1 MEMSRGMAYLQGSSR
16 EHGHGGTS
24 VFNCPNICDA
34 NVIVEILIYRMN
46 AETHLP
52 PTLHIGALAEMP
64 ASSLPITRV
73 AEFLANALG
82 NVKMKYKNMLV
93 M

>member
-64 ASSLPITRV
+64 ANSLPITRV

-82 NVKMKYKNMLV
+82 NVKMKYKNMVV